1 MLRALWSGATGMKA
15 QSRNIDV
22 IANNLANVNTSGFK
36 KSKALFADLQYD
48 QISAPGLVV
57 NTGVNNPTGIEVG
70 HGVKN
75 SSVIKIFSQGEV
87 ELTDRPLDLQI
98 DGPGFFKVRDQTNGE
113 FYTRNGAFT
122 VNDQGQIIT
131 TDGLILEGAGTVP
144 QEAKSITVG
153 QDGTISTIDG
163 NNQAN
168 VIGQIQIYTF
178 PNSSGLSSRKGST
191 LYESTPASGAAVA
204 NTANENGA
212 SSISSGM
219 LELSNV
225 QAVEEM
231 VGMIKAQRAYEL
243 NSRSITTADQ
253 MLQEINNLK
262 R

>member
-1 MLRALWSGATGMKA
+1 MIRALWSGATGMKA
-15 QSRNIDV
+15 QGRNIDV

-36 KSKALFADLQYD
+36 KSKALFADLQYE
-48 QISAPGLVV
+48 QISAPGLSV
-57 NTGVNNPTGIEVG
+57 NTGVANPTGIEVG

-75 SSVIKIFSQGEV
+75 SAVIKIFSQGEV
-87 ELTDRPLDLQI
+87 EVTDRPLDLQI
-98 DGPGFFKVRDQTNGE
+98 DGAGFFKVTDQTNGE
-113 FYTRNGAFT
+113 FYTRNGSFT
-122 VNDQGQIIT
+122 VNNDGNIVT
-131 TDGLILEGAGTVP
+131 TDGLVLDGAGTVP
-144 QEAKSITVG
+144 AETKNITVG

-168 VIGQIQIYTF
+168 VIGQIQVFTF
-178 PNSSGLSSRKGST
+178 NNPSGLSSRKGST
-191 LYESTPASGAAVA
+191 LYEETPASGAPVGNVPNQNGVA
-204 NTANENGA
+204 
-212 SSISSGM
+212 SITSGM
-219 LELSNV
+219 LEASNV

>member
-22 IANNLANVNTSGFK
+22 IANNLANVNTTGFK
-36 KSKALFADLQYD
+36 KSKALFSDLQYE
-48 QISAPGLVV
+48 QISAPGLAV

-75 SSVIKIFSQGEV
+75 SSVIKIFTQGEV
-87 ELTDRPLDLQI
+87 EVTDRPLDLQI
-98 DGPGFFKVRDQTNGE
+98 DGPGFFKVVNQTNGE

-122 VNDQGQIIT
+122 VNEQGQIVT
-131 TDGLILEGAGTVP
+131 TDGLLLDGAGTVP
-144 QEAKSITVG
+144 QETKNITIG

-163 NNQAN
+163 NNQTN
-168 VIGQIQIYTF
+168 VVGQIQVYTF
-178 PNSSGLSSRKGST
+178 PNPSGLSSRKGST
-191 LYESTPASGAAVA
+191 LYEPTEASGAAVA
-204 NTANENGA
+204 NTANENGN
-212 SSISSGM
+212 SSITSGM

>member
-1 MLRALWSGATGMKA
+1 MIRALWSGATGMKA

-36 KSKALFADLQYD
+36 KSKALFSDLQYD
-48 QISAPGLVV
+48 QIAAPGLSV
-57 NTGVNNPTGIEVG
+57 NATTENPTGIEVG

-75 SSVIKIFSQGEV
+75 SSVMKIFSQGEV
-87 ELTDRPLDLQI
+87 EVTDRPLDLQI
-98 DGPGFFKVRDQTNGE
+98 EGPGFFKVKDSSNGE

-122 VNDQGQIIT
+122 VNKDGLIVT
-131 TDGLILEGAGTVP
+131 TDGLVLDGAGTVP
-144 QEAKSITVG
+144 PETKSITVG
-153 QDGTISTIDG
+153 RDGTISTIDG

-168 VIGQIQIYTF
+168 IVGNITLYTF
-178 PNSSGLSSRKGST
+178 LNPSGLSSKRGAT
-191 LYESTPASGAAVA
+191 LYEVSPASGAPISQ
-204 NTANENGA
+204 TPGENGSA
-212 SSISSGM
+212 SITSGM

>member
-15 QSRNIDV
+15 QARNIDV

-36 KSKALFADLQYD
+36 KSKALFSDLQYD
-48 QISAPGLVV
+48 QVSAPGLNVA
-57 NTGVNNPTGIEVG
+57 NGVTNPTGIEVG

-75 SSVIKIFSQGEV
+75 SSIMKIFSQGDLEV
-87 ELTDRPLDLQI
+87 TERPLDLTI
-98 DGPGFFKVRDQTNGE
+98 EGPGFFRVTDLTGGE
-113 FYTRNGAFT
+113 FYTRNGSFM
-122 VNDQGQIIT
+122 VNENGAIVT
-131 TDGLILEGAGTVP
+131 TDGMVLEGLGAVSNETKSIIVGTDGTVSAS
-144 QEAKSITVG
+144 E
-153 QDGTISTIDG
+153 G
-163 NNQAN
+163 NNQIN
-168 VIGQIQIYTF
+168 DLGRIQLYTF
-178 PNSSGLSSRKGST
+178 LNPAGLSARKGAT
-191 LYESTPASGAAVA
+191 LYEQSASSGEPVA
-204 NTANENGA
+204 IAANENGA
-212 SSISSGM
+212 SKISSGM

>member
-36 KSKALFADLQYD
+36 KSKALFSDLQYE
-48 QISAPGLVV
+48 QISAPGLSV
-57 NTGVNNPTGIEVG
+57 NSGVANPTGIEVG

-87 ELTDRPLDLQI
+87 EVTDRPLDLQI
-98 DGPGFFKVRDQTNGE
+98 DGPGFFKVKDKTNGE

-122 VNDQGQIIT
+122 VNDQGLIVT
-131 TDGLILEGAGTVP
+131 TDGLILDGAGAVP
-144 QEAKSITVG
+144 QETKSITVG

-168 VIGQIQIYTF
+168 VIGTIQLYTF
-178 PNSSGLSSRKGST
+178 PNASGLSSRKGAT
-191 LYESTPASGAAVA
+191 LYEETPASGAAVG

-212 SSISSGM
+212 SSITSGM

-253 MLQEINNLK
+253 MLQEINQLK

>member
-1 MLRALWSGATGMKA
+1 MIRALWSGATGMKA

-36 KSKALFADLQYD
+36 KSKALFSDLQYD
-48 QISAPGLVV
+48 QISAPGLSV
-57 NTGVNNPTGIEVG
+57 NSGVANPTGIEVG

-87 ELTDRPLDLQI
+87 ELTDRSLDLTIEGQ
-98 DGPGFFKVRDQTNGE
+98 GFFKVKDQNNGE

-122 VNDQGQIIT
+122 KNNNGEIVT
-131 TDGLILEGAGTVP
+131 TDGLILDGAGTIP
-144 QEAKSITVG
+144 QDAKSITVG

-178 PNSSGLSSRKGST
+178 PNPSGLSSRKGAT
-191 LYESTPASGAAVA
+191 LYEETPASGAAVSSVA
-204 NTANENGA
+204 GENGVGA
-212 SSISSGM
+212 ITSGM

>member
-1 MLRALWSGATGMKA
+1 MIRALWSGATGMKA

-36 KSKALFADLQYD
+36 KSKALFSDLQYD
-48 QISAPGLVV
+48 QISAPGLSV
-57 NTGVNNPTGIEVG
+57 NTGVANPTGIEVG

-87 ELTDRPLDLQI
+87 ELTERSLDLTI
-98 DGPGFFKVRDQTNGE
+98 EGEGFFKLRDLNGNE

-122 VNDQGQIIT
+122 KNNEGIIVNTEGLAL
-131 TDGLILEGAGTVP
+131 DGVSAIP
-144 QEAKSITVG
+144 QDTKSLTVG
-153 QDGTISTIDG
+153 QDGTVSAQDS
-163 NNQAN
+163 NNQTN
-168 VIGQIQIYTF
+168 VIGQIQVYTF
-178 PNSSGLSSRKGST
+178 PNSSGLSSRNGAT
-191 LYESTPASGAAVA
+191 LYEATTASGVSTA
-204 NTANENGA
+204 NTAGANGA
-212 SSISSGM
+212 GKITSGM

>member
-1 MLRALWSGATGMKA
+1 MIRALWSGATGMKA

-36 KSKALFADLQYD
+36 KSKALFSDLQYD
-48 QISAPGLVV
+48 QISAPGLSV
-57 NTGVNNPTGIEVG
+57 NAGVANPTGIEVG

-75 SSVIKIFSQGEV
+75 SSVIKIFSQGEI
-87 ELTDRPLDLQI
+87 ELTDRTLDLTIEGQ
-98 DGPGFFKVRDQTNGE
+98 GFFKVTDQNNGE

-122 VNDQGQIIT
+122 QNNNGQIVT
-131 TDGLILEGAGTVP
+131 TDGLILDGIGTVP
-144 QEAKSITVG
+144 ADAKSITVG
-153 QDGTISTIDG
+153 KDGTISTIDS
-163 NNQAN
+163 NNEAN
-168 VIGQIQIYTF
+168 IVGQIQLYTF
-178 PNSSGLSSRKGST
+178 PNASGLSSRKGST
-191 LYESTPASGAAVA
+191 LYEETPASGAPVVNIAGQ
-204 NTANENGA
+204 NGSGEIA
-212 SSISSGM
+212 SGM